1 MTVTY
6 RNLLIVLNDENR
18 TAQIMDAY
26 DAQFVIEQEGDMFIV
41 TEKMCDKDVLVF
53 ETDDL
58 YTALEFVKDWT

>member
-1 MTVTY
+1 MAITY
-6 RNLLIVLNDENR
+6 RNLLIVFNDENR

-26 DAQFVIEQEGDMFIV
+26 DGQFVIVQEGGMFIV
-41 TEKMCDKDVLVF
+41 TEKICDKDVQTF